1 MKPIIKPIAPEP
13 DEQLNVQDMRR
24 QAVLALEK
32 TLRDNLNKAL
42 LDRLADILK
51 QNKGKLSKEVFE
63 GLSQWAQQDANL
75 EALADWLGKGG
86 WDKVEKDLLEARLF
100 TAGQTLQGMMGAADN
115 VKRTAHSIS
124 VIWEKQDVAAI
135 LLYDTPRTQRGNFVA
150 GTDKDGKIKLVE
162 GQQTKVETEDGLH
175 FIGPVERFFEPDH
188 MPKKIN
194 LYCGADAM
202 RIGMQ
207 HHNWLGIDGCLT
219 SAGGTE
225 ADWLRALAGFWLR
238 DKQDATE
245 ARLKTFSRALSLTV
259 RPVAHTAGGDDWTRL
274 PRALDGAAAMGG
286 AFSVNVDGE
295 TYAEEPAIA
304 GAAVGQAIRPKALD
318 IVPAEWLGGQ
328 AQLTL
333 ALDLDNPPP
342 ALKEFLIETAT
353 KTAHLARLPNMCP
366 KLLGFMFAV
375 APPTG
380 RPVKGTLQELTQWLY
395 PDWKERKQHRR
406 DRETVGAAFVATKG
420 LRLVE
425 RKIDGVMHP
434 YDLFIMDYDLSNR
447 PEAEIGLMMNPWL
460 ADRMQGGHGGGFAL
474 LNMSRWLGLDIANP
488 RLFPLA
494 LRLAALWD
502 EARNNGIYC
511 PERLHEI
518 EADKL
523 AWQCNTLPEG
533 AAMYRARKTDSAT
546 ARAALAAARASLE
559 ADLNKLQNAGLLGKW
574 KQKKIY
580 GKGFT
585 VLPVPPNGY
594 DEACK
599 RAVQKVIQNKKYRE
613 GKAHKAGKK

>member
-175 FIGPVERFFEPDH
+175 FLGPVERLFENDH

-207 HHNWLGIDGCLT
+207 RHNWLGIYGCLT
-219 SAGGTE
+219 KAGGIE
-225 ADWLRALAGFWLR
+225 ADWLRALAGYWLLDR
-238 DKQDATE
+238 QAATE
-245 ARLKTFSRALSLTV
+245 ARLKKFSHALSLTV
-259 RPVAHTAGGDDWTRL
+259 RPVAHTASGDDWTRL
-274 PRALDGAAAMGG
+274 PRALDCAAALGG
-286 AFSVNVDGE
+286 PFTIDVDGE
-295 TYAEEPAIA
+295 KYAEEPAIA

-318 IVPAEWLGGQ
+318 IVPAEWLGGR
-328 AQLTL
+328 AQLEL
-333 ALDLDNPPP
+333 ALDLKNPPP
-342 ALKEFLIETAT
+342 ALQEYLFETAT
-353 KTAHLARLPNMCP
+353 KTAHLAEMPDLCP
-366 KLLGFMFAV
+366 KMLGFMFAV

-380 RPVKGTLQELTQWLY
+380 RPVKGTLQELTQMLY
-395 PDWKERKQHRR
+395 PDWKKRKQDRR
-406 DRETVGAAFVATKG
+406 DRETVGAAFVAIKS

-425 RKIDGVMHP
+425 RKIDGVKHP
-434 YDLFIMDYDLSNR
+434 YDLFIMDYDLSSR
-447 PEAEIGLMMNPWL
+447 PEAEVGWIMNPWL
-460 ADRMQGGHGGGFAL
+460 AERMQGGHGGGFSL
-474 LNMSRWLGLDIANP
+474 LNITRWLALDNKDP
-488 RLFPLA
+488 GVFPLA
-494 LRLAALWD
+494 LLLASYWD
-502 EARNNGIYC
+502 EARVNGIFR

-533 AAMYRARKTDSAT
+533 AAMYRAKKTDSAKD
-546 ARAALAAARASLE
+546 RVALSAARASLE
-559 ADLNKLQNAGLLGKW
+559 ARLNALEKAGYAGKW
-574 KQKKIY
+574 KQRKIY

-585 VLPVPPNGY
+585 VLPLPPDGY
-594 DEACK
+594 EEACK
-599 RAVQKVIQNKKYRE
+599 RAVQKVIQNQKKH
-613 GKAHKAGKK
+613 GAGKR